1 MMFACYMI
9 WRSLLVLWQGYE
21 RARVAGLT
29 HGETAG
35 GVLGCEG
42 VRAAGCGAGLVTS
55 GPFEKGGLFIAR

>member
-21 RARVAGLT
+21 RARVAGLQQ
-29 HGETAG
+29 GETAG

-42 VRAAGCGAGLVTS
+42 VRAAIAGAGARHVSLR
-55 GPFEKGGLFIAR
+55 PFEKGVSL

>member
-21 RARVAGLT
+21 RARVAGLQQ
-29 HGETAG
+29 GETAG

-42 VRAAGCGAGLVTS
+42 VRAAGCRGSSVFVHLKRGVSL
-55 GPFEKGGLFIAR
+55 